1 MKLSDLKEKIANLK
15 NKLPDFKSGLSKLK
29 NKLSNVKAKIS
40 NILKNK
46 LPDFKSGLAKFK
58 SKFSTIKTK
67 ISNTLKNML
76 LNLKASLSKLKNKLP
91 DVKTKLSNLKGKLPS
106 FNLSDS
112 KKREILM
119 SIMCSVVLV
128 CFFATLFVS
137 FRQQLDTYLKPV
149 IAQAEEQTNEPDV
162 AGEEINIEDLENSD
176 EEETPSD
183 DTEDANS
190 AVQPVNVAGNPAP
203 SSKNYSGSSYYIKV
217 NYGANVVTIY
227 TTDADGNYTVPI
239 KAMVCSTGTAT
250 PRSGTYRIQ
259 SRWEWLALVGWVYG
273 HYSTQITGNI
283 LFHSVPYLEKYNPAS
298 LEYWEYDK
306 LGTSASAGC
315 VRLTIADAKWI
326 YNNIPRGTPVEF
338 YSSADPGPLGKP
350 SAQKISG
357 NEACRDW
364 DPTDSDP
371 NNPWHAYNASTAT
384 KPTEPA
390 KNNTTTTQTPTS
402 GNTNNTTPD
411 INVPS
416 TSTPDINTPEPSVP
430 ENTVPDNTIPDA
442 TVPDNGV
449 SENNNTE
456 NNTSDNGIAEIST
469 FNNADTNNE

>member
-15 NKLPDFKSGLSKLK
+15 NKLPDFKSGLSKFK
-29 NKLSNVKAKIS
+29 NKLSTVKAKIF
-40 NILKNK
+40 NH
-46 LPDFKSGLAKFK
+46 
-58 SKFSTIKTK
+58 
-67 ISNTLKNML
+67 
-76 LNLKASLSKLKNKLP
+76 LKAMLFNFKARLSKLKNKLP
-91 DVKTKLSNLKGKLPS
+91 DVKTKLSNLKSKLPN

-112 KKREILM
+112 KKREILL
-119 SIMCSVVLV
+119 STMCSIVLV

-137 FRQQLDTYLKPV
+137 FRQQIDTYLKPV
-149 IAQAEEQTNEPDV
+149 IAQAEQQPNEPDI

-176 EEETPSD
+176 EDEAPLNV
-183 DTEDANS
+183 TEDATS
-190 AVQPVNVAGNPAP
+190 TVQPVNVAANPAP

-227 TTDADGNYTVPI
+227 TTDTDGNYTVPI

-259 SRWEWLALVGWVYG
+259 SRWEWLGLIGRVYG

-315 VRLTIADAKWI
+315 VRLTIADARWI

-357 NEACRDW
+357 NEACRNW

-371 NNPWHAYNASTAT
+371 NNPWHAYNASIAP
-384 KPTEPA
+384 KPVEPS
-390 KNNTTTTQTPTS
+390 KNNNTTAQPPTS
-402 GNTNNTTPD
+402 GNAN
-411 INVPS
+411 S
-416 TSTPDINTPEPSVP
+416 TTPDINTPDTSIP
-430 ENTVPDNTIPDA
+430 ENTVPDNIIPD
-442 TVPDNGV
+442 TNVPDNGV
-449 SENNNTE
+449 SEGNITE
-456 NNTSDNGIAEIST
+456 NNTSDDNITETNT
-469 FNNADTNNE
+469 FDNSSANNE